1 MRNISALR
9 VILLGSCVPDN
20 VRKGYIPGKGEII
33 KFQIPKL
40 FQENILE
47 KYNITRIFCAPD
59 IQVSPEHFLSKYSIE
74 LETKLEN
81 RNYGIWAGQKL
92 KNLSVEDQMQFMNPT
107 YSPIGGESIC
117 AFHIRLKSWLDSLFN
132 KAQNQ
137 DTFLV
142 IASPVIIR
150 TLSACILDDDIKNSF
165 HILNKL
171 DIYPES
177 WSVFSG
183 RSGKWRI
190 LTLSA
195 PF

>member
-1 MRNISALR
+1 MRNMPALR
-9 VILLGSCVPDN
+9 VVLLGSCMPDN
-20 VRKGYIPGKGEII
+20 VRKGYIPKKDEII
-33 KFQIPKL
+33 KFQLPKL

-47 KYNITRIFCAPD
+47 KQNITRIFCAPD
-59 IQVSPEHFLSKYSIE
+59 IQVSPERFFSKYSIE
-74 LETKLEN
+74 LEPKLEN
-81 RNYGIWAGQKL
+81 RNYGIWAGQQL
-92 KNLSVEDQMQFMNPT
+92 KNLLVEDQVQFMNPT
-107 YSPIGGESIC
+107 YSPNGGESMC

-150 TLSACILDDDIKNSF
+150 ALSACILADEIKNSF
-165 HILNKL
+165 YILNKL

-183 RSGKWRI
+183 RAGKWRI